1 MIYKEHAALLQSIE
15 SQMLAMTR
23 KCEKVFTGAKDPR
36 GEDPRLLDPDMK
48 VILNMYKSFKSL
60 KKAASQMI
68 DEYYKVTNADD
79 PNQMTIM
86 DYEEDDPEMRAIE
99 EKWAEQDEKFEK
111 ELKKLEEEERKEQV
125 NDEGPEW

>member
-86 DYEEDDPEMRAIE
+86 DYSDEEDEEMKAIE
-99 EKWAEQDEKFEK
+99 EKWAEQDEQFEK
-111 ELKKLEEEERKEQV
+111 ELKEIEEEERNQ
-125 NDEGPEW
+125 DDGPEW

>member
-86 DYEEDDPEMRAIE
+86 DYEEDEDEEMKAIE
-99 EKWAEQDEKFEK
+99 EKWAEQDEKFDE
-111 ELKKLEEEERKEQV
+111 ELRQIEEEERKQ
-125 NDEGPEW
+125 DDGPEW

>member
-68 DEYYKVTNADD
+68 DEYYKVTNPDD

-86 DYEEDDPEMRAIE
+86 DYNEDDDEEMRAIE
-99 EKWAEQDEKFEK
+99 EKWAEQDKKFDE
-111 ELKKLEEEERKEQV
+111 ELKEIEEDERKGQ
-125 NDEGPEW
+125 DDGPEW

>member
-86 DYEEDDPEMRAIE
+86 DYEEDEDEEMRAIE
-99 EKWAEQDEKFEK
+99 EKWAEQDEQFEK
-111 ELKKLEEEERKEQV
+111 ELKKLEEEERKEQ
-125 NDEGPEW
+125 DDGPEW

>member
-86 DYEEDDPEMRAIE
+86 DYEDDEDDPEMKAIE
-99 EKWAEQDEKFEK
+99 EKWAEQDEQFEK
-111 ELKKLEEEERKEQV
+111 ELKEIEEEERKQ
-125 NDEGPEW
+125 DEGPEW